1 VAGCHN
7 REHADLVFVPE
18 AAGHFGWM
26 ALVAGWDLPATS
38 APTQQR
44 LGGHSTQKAGLI
56 EDLDHMNWSAV

>member
-1 VAGCHN
+1 M
-7 REHADLVFVPE
+7 FVPE